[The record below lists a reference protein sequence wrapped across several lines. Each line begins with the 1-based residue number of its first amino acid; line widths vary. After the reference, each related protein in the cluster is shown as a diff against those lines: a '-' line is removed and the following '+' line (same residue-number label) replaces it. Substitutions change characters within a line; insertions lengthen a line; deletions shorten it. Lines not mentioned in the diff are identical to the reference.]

1 MTLFLPMLLHQ
12 LLSSQFF
19 SSLSE
24 RACFHS
30 IQDTNFQLLNI
41 KNKAK
46 KMLKTWKKICRF
58 SYLSTKLGDLSA
70 AALFARAEAITSP
83 PSRLGMWAN
92 GSRRCIRWHFICS
105 WVGFQTKHYCS
116 LLFALLSTLFIFP
129 IDWFDRPEVRTWRK
143 LISNCDEKPRKIQL
157 NSFKSKVPSQGG
169 RLLYDVSSL
178 FN

>member
-46 KMLKTWKKICRF
+46 KMLKMWKKNCRF

-83 PSRLGMWAN
+83 PVSVEDVGEWISPLYSVTFYLQLGWLSN
-92 GSRRCIRWHFICS
+92 E
-105 WVGFQTKHYCS
+105 
-116 LLFALLSTLFIFP
+116 ALLQLTFCAPLYFVYLP
-129 IDWFDRPEVRTWRK
+129 DR
-143 LISNCDEKPRKIQL
+143 LIRSP
-157 NSFKSKVPSQGG
+157 GG
-169 RLLYDVSSL
+169 ADLAKAYFELR
-178 FN
+178 